1 MQPLFRNGFLYGVS
15 VLALVAGVGI
25 ASAQQPA
32 QQPATPAQQPAV
44 NDGKQLQDPKPEQD
58 QKNAQETPSGKLGTI
73 EPSALAPT
81 EKPKDAA
88 VLVDGKLTAP
98 GSPADSQTV
107 PAKYSPRNAELDELP
122 TMAFPLPLTNEQ
134 KQQIYAALS
143 KSNAPVAEVSAKPA
157 DQLSSSV
164 ALNDMPADA
173 TQQLPWMKDFKFIQ
187 LTDKVLLVSAPNMI
201 VIGEISK

>member
-134 KQQIYAALS
+134 KQQIFAALS
-143 KSNAPVAEVSAKPA
+143 KSNAPVANLTAKPA
-157 DQLSSSV
+157 DQLPSSV

-173 TQQLPWMKDFKFIQ
+173 TQQVPWVKDFKFVK